1 MFKNRY
7 IFELSISEKDEKIYL
22 YIYDINNN
30 LFKYASK
37 KEIDR
42 NNHYRYY
49 NFIYY
54 KLLSRNKIIYLLKRN
69 YIKIKIMAKIIEN
82 DINILSTQNQK
93 VQFQLDK
100 NKIEYL
106 YEKILE

>member
-1 MFKNRY
+1 
-7 IFELSISEKDEKIYL
+7 
-22 YIYDINNN
+22 
-30 LFKYASK
+30 
-37 KEIDR
+37 
-42 NNHYRYY
+42 
-49 NFIYY
+49 
-54 KLLSRNKIIYLLKRN
+54 
-69 YIKIKIMAKIIEN
+69 MAKIIEN